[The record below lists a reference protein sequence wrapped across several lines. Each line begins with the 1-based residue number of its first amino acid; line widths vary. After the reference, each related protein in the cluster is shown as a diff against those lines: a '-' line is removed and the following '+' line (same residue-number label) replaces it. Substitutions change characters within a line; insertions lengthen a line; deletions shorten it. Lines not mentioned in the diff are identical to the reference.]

1 MGFFNNVWKAVG
13 EVAEGD
19 FEGAYSEIT
28 GKGGEGS
35 KTNRQKAEE
44 TVLAQLFVRFTA
56 EIPSGSLRK
65 DQWNKK
71 IMQASVAYL
80 QSPEGQKMVT
90 AVEGQLNSGL
100 NANGGTVQNIVK
112 DIVNT
117 AVGSVKTGV
126 SGTIEKG
133 FDKGIEKLFGT
144 KPIKKFEDTLGG
156 FLGNVADSAISQWFK
171 KNWYFIVIPGGL
183 ICYFLFRGKT
193 SFKSGGKGPRT
204 K

>member
-13 EVAEGD
+13 EVVDGD

-28 GKGGEGS
+28 GNGGEGS

-56 EIPSGSLRK
+56 EIPRGSLRK
-65 DQWNKK
+65 DQWHRK

-80 QSPEGQKMVT
+80 QSAEGQKMVT

-100 NANGGTVQNIVK
+100 NANGGTIQNIVK

-171 KNWYFIVIPGGL
+171 KNWYWVVVPVCAVG
-183 ICYFLFRGKT
+183 YFLFRPQKAYT
-193 SFKSGGKGPRT
+193 SGGKGPRT